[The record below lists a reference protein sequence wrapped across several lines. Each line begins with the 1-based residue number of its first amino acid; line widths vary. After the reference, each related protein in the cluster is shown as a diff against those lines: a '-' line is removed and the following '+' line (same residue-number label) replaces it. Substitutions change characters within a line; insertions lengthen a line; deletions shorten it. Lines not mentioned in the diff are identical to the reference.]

1 MSEKE
6 FETFENELDSPL
18 VVHKESDASYNGCP
32 NFDLMNKT
40 AIDENDTA
48 PSIER
53 HRFKKKKKNPNKN
66 KIITIVLLV
75 VLVAVCVGVTVHF
88 VNDSKSNENKNSVT
102 AEETTKSLSEVF
114 KNTITVQGTTIY
126 YEAEVIDNVVE
137 LESNIKFLPKD
148 TQIIIQNEH
157 ADSDFFE
164 SVKEVVLQCEFEKEP
179 KVEFIQS
186 SGLNET
192 SPEAQQNQQQ
202 EDVSNAE

>member
-88 VNDSKSNENKNSVT
+88 VNNSKSNENKNSVT

>member
-88 VNDSKSNENKNSVT
+88 VNNSKSNENKNSVT

-192 SPEAQQNQQQ
+192 SLEAQQNQQQ

>member
-88 VNDSKSNENKNSVT
+88 VNNSKSNENKNSVT

-192 SPEAQQNQQQ
+192 SLETQQNQQQ

>member
-126 YEAEVIDNVVE
+126 YEVEVIDNVVE

-192 SPEAQQNQQQ
+192 SLEAQQNQQQ

>member
-40 AIDENDTA
+40 AIEENDTA

-88 VNDSKSNENKNSVT
+88 VNNSKSNENKNSVT

-192 SPEAQQNQQQ
+192 SLEAQQNQQQ

>member
-192 SPEAQQNQQQ
+192 SLEAQQNQQQ

>member
-1 MSEKE
+1 MSEKD

-18 VVHKESDASYNGCP
+18 VVHKERDASYNGCP

-40 AIDENDTA
+40 VTDETDSL

-88 VNDSKSNENKNSVT
+88 VNNGKSNDKKNSVT
-102 AEETTKSLSEVF
+102 TEETTKSLQEEF

-126 YEAEVIDNVVE
+126 YEAEVINNVVE
-137 LESNIKFLPKD
+137 LENNIKFLPKD

-164 SVKEVVLQCEFEKEP
+164 SVKEVVLQCEFENEP

-192 SPEAQQNQQQ
+192 SLEVQQNQQQ
-202 EDVSNAE
+202 EVVSDVQ

>member
-88 VNDSKSNENKNSVT
+88 VNNSKSNENKNSVT

-192 SPEAQQNQQQ
+192 SLEAQRNQQQ

>member
-1 MSEKE
+1 MKE
-6 FETFENELDSPL
+6 
-18 VVHKESDASYNGCP
+18 V
-32 NFDLMNKT
+32 
-40 AIDENDTA
+40 
-48 PSIER
+48 
-53 HRFKKKKKNPNKN
+53 KK
-66 KIITIVLLV
+66 LLV

-88 VNDSKSNENKNSVT
+88 VNNSKSNENKNSVT

-192 SPEAQQNQQQ
+192 SLEAQQNQQQ